1 MSYLINNQ
9 QNLNEVI
16 FANRNKSYGA
26 YVIRSAYGNTIVKS
40 LSIMILGFGTFMSIA
55 FYFSNRNNTPE
66 QNNNLYL
73 LNDSNIV
80 TVFDIKP
87 EEILEIQPV
96 KENQTAASSTKPL
109 ENTVVT
115 INDTVSVNT
124 HSVLNVDPDRDLT
137 KNGNGKGTGGGPE
150 TGGNGAGTG
159 TTTATVSTGP
169 TELVFVDSAPEF
181 EGGLKALYTFVGNNV
196 KYPVSASE
204 QGKSGTVYVKFVV
217 DEKGKVGHL
226 TLLNNAGYGMDEEA
240 LRVIA
245 MIPNF
250 KSPAK
255 VKGEPV
261 KVYYQLPIKFKLN

>member
-26 YVIRSAYGNTIVKS
+26 YVIRSAYVNTIFKS
-40 LSIMILGFGTFMSIA
+40 LSIMILGFGTFMSLA

-66 QNNNLYL
+66 QNNNLFL
-73 LNDSNIV
+73 ANDTNMV
-80 TVFDIKP
+80 TVFNLKP
-87 EEILEIQPV
+87 EEPLEIEPV
-96 KENQTAASSTKPL
+96 KENKSAASSITPP
-109 ENTVVT
+109 ENTAVT

-124 HSVLNVDPDRDLT
+124 HSVLNTDPNQNLT
-137 KNGNGKGTGGGPE
+137 TNTGGKGTGIGPE
-150 TGGNGAGTG
+150 TGGGGTG
-159 TTTATVSTGP
+159 TGTLTTTVTTVP

-181 EGGLKALYTFVGNNV
+181 EGGLKALYQFVGNNI
-196 KYPVSASE
+196 KYPVVASE
-204 QGKSGTVYVKFVV
+204 QGKSGTVFVKFVV

-226 TLLNNAGYGMDEEA
+226 SLLNNAGYGMDEEA

-255 VKGEPV
+255 VKGEAV